1 MLKPIIKLLTSLRLT
16 VTLLALGVAVV
27 FFGTLAQTSDGLYVA
42 QSRYFRSWFSTWSPH
57 TVPWIVLPLPGG
69 YLLGTLLLVNLISA
83 HLQRFRFAW
92 KKSGIFLTHL
102 GIILLLLGQLFTDMF
117 ARESRMS
124 FAEGEGR
131 NYTEDFQ
138 KTELAVLTDA
148 SDRTY
153 DSVVTIPESLLSARG
168 DTTHPSLPFTI
179 RVREYH
185 ENALVRAR
193 APFVDTNR
201 PPAST
206 EGVGTRAMV
215 EGRPPTREMDKRSMP
230 ALVAELIGSKG
241 SLGTWLFS
249 MVLDPQEVVVEGKLF
264 RISLRDMRYYQPF
277 SVRLLKTTHETYLGT
292 TRAKNYQSRIRL
304 EHPGGTG
311 DREVDIYMNNPL
323 RYSGLTFFQSQM
335 GNELRDGSGRGT
347 SVFQV
352 VKNPSWIAPY
362 VGCGLVAAGLVV
374 QFMIHLVGFI
384 RKKA

>member
-57 TVPWIVLPLPGG
+57 TVPWFVVPLPGG
-69 YLLGTLLLVNLISA
+69 YLLGTLLILNLTSA
-83 HLQRFRFAW
+83 HIQRFRFSW

-117 ARESRMS
+117 ALESRMS
-124 FAEGEGR
+124 LAEGEWR
-131 NYTEDFQ
+131 NYTEDFH
-138 KTELAVLTDA
+138 KTELAVLTET
-148 SDRTY
+148 SDRAS
-153 DSVVTIPESLLSARG
+153 DSVVVIPESVLAVRG
-168 DTTHPSLPFTI
+168 ETTHPVLPFKI

-185 ENALVRAR
+185 ENALLRAR

-201 PPAST
+201 PPASS
-206 EGVGTRAMV
+206 EGVGARAV
-215 EGRPPTREMDKRSMP
+215 VDGRPPNREMDKRSMP

-249 MVLDPQEVVVEGKLF
+249 MMLDPQDVVVEGKTF
-264 RISLRDMRYYQPF
+264 RIGLRDMRYYQPF
-277 SVRLLKTTHETYLGT
+277 SVRLLKTTHETYLGS

-304 EHPGGTG
+304 EHAGGSG

-323 RYSGLTFFQSQM
+323 RYRGLTFFQSQM

-352 VKNPSWIAPY
+352 VKNPSWMAPY
-362 VGCGLVAAGLVV
+362 VGCSLVAAGLTIH
-374 QFMIHLVGFI
+374 FLMHLVGFI